1 MSTSALPTV
10 HRRSGH
16 EHLEDRSA
24 TVTGALDGKVGIV
37 TGAASGLGEATAL
50 AAVREGA
57 RVVVVDLDEAGGK
70 QTVEAAGGEAYATFF
85 RADIRN
91 VADADA
97 MVDHALQKFGRLDF
111 AHNNAGIDFAGP
123 LTDEIS
129 PADWERVIS
138 VNLSGCWNCM
148 RAEIPALL
156 RQERSSIVN
165 TSSGLGVVAVPG
177 QAAYIAAK
185 HGVIGLTRAA
195 ALDYATRG
203 LRVNAI
209 CPGVVETPMLT
220 RFFSTADP
228 ATRAYIEQ
236 AHPIGRLGRPEEI
249 AAAVVWLLSDAS
261 SFTTGLPMI
270 VDGGYTAQ

>member
-1 MSTSALPTV
+1 MSRAL
-10 HRRSGH
+10 
-16 EHLEDRSA
+16 E
-24 TVTGALDGKVGIV
+24 GKVGIV
-37 TGAASGLGEATAL
+37 TGAASGLGRATAL
-50 AAVREGA
+50 AAVQEGA
-57 RVVVVDLDEAGGK
+57 RVVVVDMDESGGMT
-70 QTVEAAGGEAYATFF
+70 TVEAAGGAPDATFF
-85 RADIRN
+85 RADIR
-91 VADADA
+91 VIADTEA
-97 MVDHALQKFGRLDF
+97 MVAHALNMFGRLDF

-129 PADWERVIS
+129 PADWERVLA
-138 VNLSGCWNCM
+138 VNLTGCWNCM

-156 RQERSSIVN
+156 AQKRSSIVN

-185 HGVIGLTRAA
+185 HGVIGLTKAA

-220 RFFSTADP
+220 RFFETASP
-228 ATRAYIEQ
+228 STRAAIEG

-249 AAAVVWLLSDAS
+249 AAAVVWLASEAS
-261 SFTTGLPMI
+261 SFTTGLAML